1 MNDLSMQH
9 NGIEEA
15 GYEHEYGPEVHTGDG
30 SDISD
35 PGDVRN
41 WLESFDSANIFEGLD
56 AFDFCDGVS
65 DAQVDFLGSDET
77 AVEPRPFAQE
87 LAISALDNLPNLGSQ
102 RRTVKE
108 ETLRRLD
115 EEDFEAGVPRLAF
128 RIVKANV
135 EALFAKKMKPDDYVK
150 AAQWVFGPTLGDW
163 SFDRCCEVLGARK
176 DVIRLR
182 IHYEFWRRWYV
193 FPVEFPFLIDP
204 VPEAVADEIYIM
216 SGDEGYDLARAA
228 WNQPGIRSRD
238 LLAQASRGQ
247 VTEKYRVALERLAD
261 RYMLSQQNDCWY
273 LTGRNPALR
282 AVDMAVIPN
291 RPSTNQVSWSNM
303 F

>member
-1 MNDLSMQH
+1 MTDISDMPLVT
-9 NGIEEA
+9 EEES
-15 GYEHEYGPEVHTGDG
+15 YEFDTG
-30 SDISD
+30 SDVLSNDTGALSD

-56 AFDFCDGVS
+56 AFDFDDGAN
-65 DAQVDFLGSDET
+65 DAQVDFLGADE
-77 AVEPRPFAQE
+77 AVVESYPFAEE
-87 LAISALDNLPNLGSQ
+87 LGLAALNNLSNLGAQ
-102 RRTVKE
+102 RRSLRKDE
-108 ETLRRLD
+108 LRRLD
-115 EEDFEAGVPRLAF
+115 EEDFEEGVTRLAF
-128 RIVKANV
+128 RIIKANV
-135 EALFAKKMKPDDYVK
+135 EAMFAKKLPSEVYVT

-163 SFDRCCEVLGARK
+163 SFDRCCDVLGARK

-193 FPVEFPFLIDP
+193 FPVEFPFMIDP
-204 VPEAVADEIYIM
+204 VPESVAGEIYIM

-228 WNQPGIRSRD
+228 WNQPGIRSAD
-238 LLAQASRGQ
+238 LLKQASRGQ
-247 VTEKYRVALERLAD
+247 ISERYHFALERLCD

-282 AVDMAVIPN
+282 AVDLALLPHKPM
-291 RPSTNQVSWSNM
+291 TNQISWSNM

>member
-1 MNDLSMQH
+1 MTESTMISQSAEDVS
-9 NGIEEA
+9 
-15 GYEHEYGPEVHTGDG
+15 YEPGPEVHSVDSGDL
-30 SDISD
+30 SD

-56 AFDFCDGVS
+56 AFDFDDGV
-65 DAQVDFLGSDET
+65 DGLEVDFLGTEE
-77 AVEPRPFAQE
+77 AVVKPPSLSEE
-87 LAISALDNLPNLGSQ
+87 LALAAFNNLPNLGTQ
-102 RRTVKE
+102 RRSVKE
-108 ETLRRLD
+108 ESLRRLD
-115 EEDFEAGVPRLAF
+115 EEDFEEGVPRLAF
-128 RIVKANV
+128 RIIKANV
-135 EALFAKKMKPDDYVK
+135 EALFAKKMAADIYVK

-163 SFDRCCEVLGARK
+163 SFDRCCAVLGARK

-204 VPEAVADEIYIM
+204 VPEAVADEIFII

-228 WNQPGIRSRD
+228 WNQPGIRSVD
-238 LLAQASRGQ
+238 LLLEASKGA
-247 VTEKYRVALERLAD
+247 VTEKYRTALERLAD

-282 AVDMAVIPN
+282 AVDMAMLPHK
-291 RPSTNQVSWSNM
+291 PMTNQVSWSNM